1 MAKKQKDGV
10 GPIIAIIV
18 IVIVLALGGLYY
30 LVNEI
35 EHIRAN
41 GGAVAFVVQSN

>member
-1 MAKKQKDGV
+1 MAKPQGEGS

-30 LVNEI
+30 LVDEI
-35 EHIRAN
+35 ERVRSQ
-41 GGAVAFVVQSN
+41 GGATATNTIFK